1 MDLLGVCGGLY
12 CAPDGQMIVC
22 GPTA

>member
-1 MDLLGVCGGLY
+1 MELLGVCGGLY

-22 GPTA
+22 GLTA

>member
-12 CAPDGQMIVC
+12 CAPDGQMIIC